1 MKQKFETSESIR
13 IGVVL
18 AISGGFMDAYSYTG
32 RGGVFANAETG
43 NIVLLA
49 ISIGNKNLQG
59 IFHYLVPIMSFAV
72 GVMISQHVK
81 IRRKNRPTKLHW
93 RQVTI
98 FFETVAMFIAAF
110 LPQQYNL
117 LANSLI
123 SLTCG
128 IQVVTFAKIR
138 GYAMSTTM
146 CTGNLK
152 IGTMNLNMYLATKE
166 YQYIRKSLHYY
177 GCIVFFIVGAII
189 GDFFTRRLYESAA
202 FIVVALLLI
211 ANIMMFFN
219 NEKIRRNE
227 QLSEQRN
234 SAN

>member
-98 FFETVAMFIAAF
+98 FFETVDVYSGFFTAAVQPVGK
-110 LPQQYNL
+110 L
-117 LANSLI
+117 S
-123 SLTCG
+123 
-128 IQVVTFAKIR
+128 
-138 GYAMSTTM
+138 
-146 CTGNLK
+146 
-152 IGTMNLNMYLATKE
+152 YLA
-166 YQYIRKSLHYY
+166 YVRNSGSHVCQ
-177 GCIVFFIVGAII
+177 
-189 GDFFTRRLYESAA
+189 DTRLCDVDDDVHRQPQDRNYESEYV
-202 FIVVALLLI
+202 FGNKGIPIYQEIPSLLRKYRV
-211 ANIMMFFN
+211 FYS
-219 NEKIRRNE
+219 RRDY
-227 QLSEQRN
+227 R
-234 SAN
+234 